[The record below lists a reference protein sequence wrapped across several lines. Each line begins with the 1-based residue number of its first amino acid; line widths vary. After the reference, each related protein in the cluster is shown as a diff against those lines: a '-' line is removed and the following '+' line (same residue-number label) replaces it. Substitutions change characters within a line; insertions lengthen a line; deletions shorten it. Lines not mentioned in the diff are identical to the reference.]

1 MRKLVLAIALCSI
14 ISVQAVA
21 YNTVNN
27 ETSIVA
33 YEQDTKGDK
42 YAILVQSIKNLR
54 SSIMTGSEIKQ
65 ANPKAD
71 FQIVIMG
78 QMVQELNNKELRAE
92 LDAANKAGIKL
103 VVCEFA
109 LNVYGVTLKDLPLY
123 FIGTPNAHKYMF
135 QLNENNYNTLSI

>member
-14 ISVQAVA
+14 VSAQALA
-21 YNTVNN
+21 YNTINN

-78 QMVQELNNKELRAE
+78 QMVQDLNNKELHAE

>member
-14 ISVQAVA
+14 VSVQAVA
-21 YNTVNN
+21 HTVNN
-27 ETSIVA
+27 ELSNIV
-33 YEQDTKGDK
+33 YEQETKGDK

-54 SSIMTGSEIKQ
+54 SSIMTGSEIKKT
-65 ANPKAD
+65 NPKAD

-78 QMVQELNNKELRAE
+78 QMVQELNNKELRSE

-109 LNVYGVTLKDLPLY
+109 LKVYGVTLNDLPLY

-135 QLNENNYNTLSI
+135 QLQENDYNTLSI

>member
-14 ISVQAVA
+14 VSTQAVA

-78 QMVQELNNKELRAE
+78 QMVQDLNNKELRAE

>member
-14 ISVQAVA
+14 VSAQAVA

-33 YEQDTKGDK
+33 YKQDTKGDK

>member
-14 ISVQAVA
+14 VSVQAVA
-21 YNTVNN
+21 HTMSN
-27 ETSIVA
+27 ELSIIA
-33 YEQDTKGDK
+33 YEQETKDDK

-54 SSIMTGSEIKQ
+54 SSIMTGSEIKK

-78 QMVQELNNKELRAE
+78 QMVQELNNKELRSE

-109 LNVYGVTLKDLPLY
+109 LKVYGVTLNDLPLY

-135 QLNENNYNTLSI
+135 QLQENDYNTLSI

>member
-14 ISVQAVA
+14 VSAQAVA

-65 ANPKAD
+65 AKYAPE
-71 FQIVIMG
+71 QVH
-78 QMVQELNNKELRAE
+78 
-92 LDAANKAGIKL
+92 L
-103 VVCEFA
+103 VRS
-109 LNVYGVTLKDLPLY
+109 
-123 FIGTPNAHKYMF
+123 
-135 QLNENNYNTLSI
+135 NYSSTLSRISFL

>member
-14 ISVQAVA
+14 VSAQAVA

-78 QMVQELNNKELRAE
+78 QMVQDLNNKELRAE

>member
-14 ISVQAVA
+14 VSVQAVA
-21 YNTVNN
+21 HTVSN
-27 ETSIVA
+27 ELSNIA
-33 YEQDTKGDK
+33 YEQETKGDK

-54 SSIMTGSEIKQ
+54 SSIMTGSEIKKV
-65 ANPKAD
+65 NPKAD

-78 QMVQELNNKELRAE
+78 QMVQELNNKELRSE

-109 LNVYGVTLKDLPLY
+109 LKVYGVTLNDLPLY

-135 QLNENNYNTLSI
+135 QLQENDYNSLSI

>member
-14 ISVQAVA
+14 VSTQATA
-21 YNTVNN
+21 FNTSKVS
-27 ETSIVA
+27 TTA
-33 YEQDTKGDK
+33 YEQDTTGDK

-54 SSIMTGSEIKQ
+54 SSIMTGSEIKT

-92 LDAANKAGIKL
+92 LDAADKAGIKL

-109 LNVYGVTLKDLPLY
+109 LKVYGVPLNDLPLY

-135 QLNENNYNTLSI
+135 QLNENKYNTLSI